1 MTYLKQIEKIMK
13 KNFNVYS
20 IALDWTPNVNHIGFI
35 VGKEKGFYKELGID
49 LVIQSPAEDDYK
61 YSPAKKIELGI
72 SDFGLCP
79 TESLISFRTK
89 KNPFKLYA
97 LATIFKKDISAIAVS
112 DKKNIKRPSDLDDK
126 SYASYGARYED
137 LIVKQLIKN
146 DGGIGNIKI
155 HYPKRLGV
163 WNTIKE
169 NKYDS
174 TWIFMNWEGIEVP
187 NLRLFKLKDYNIP
200 YSYSPLIVASSKLIN
215 DKKDDVLSFLKATK
229 KAYLYAINNIDE
241 SAKLLFKYLPEADKQ
256 IDLKK
261 ALNFSID
268 YFGSPENFG
277 KIETGVLARFLK
289 WLNSNQLE
297 KKTFNVN
304 DLYIELDF

>member
-1 MTYLKQIEKIMK
+1 
-13 KNFNVYS
+13 
-20 IALDWTPNVNHIGFI
+20 
-35 VGKEKGFYKELGID
+35 
-49 LVIQSPAEDDYK
+49 
-61 YSPAKKIELGI
+61 
-72 SDFGLCP
+72 
-79 TESLISFRTK
+79 
-89 KNPFKLYA
+89 
-97 LATIFKKDISAIAVS
+97 
-112 DKKNIKRPSDLDDK
+112 
-126 SYASYGARYED
+126 
-137 LIVKQLIKN
+137 
-146 DGGIGNIKI
+146 
-155 HYPKRLGV
+155 
-163 WNTIKE
+163 
-169 NKYDS
+169 
-174 TWIFMNWEGIEVP
+174 MNWEGIEVS
-187 NLRLFKLKDYNIP
+187 NLRLFKLKDFNIP

-289 WLNSNQLE
+289 WLNSNELE

-304 DLYIELDF
+304 DLYIELEF